1 MFTKILYA
9 GAIAGLLISFQ
20 KDKNKTKAALK
31 KAWKSFENI
40 LPSVLAVLLLIGFI
54 LTFLDTEMIS
64 RLIGADSGIMGMGV
78 AAIIGCITLIPGFVA
93 FPLAASLLEAGA
105 GSSKSFCGKSFG
117 DAVCYTSDFYF
128 AGIDGCMGSQRDDHE
143 IYGKR
148 SRDQRQCFC
157 VCPGFLFSRTVV
169 CVISCCGSIFEER
182 GSTGEYI
189 DFYRC
194 MVHNKN
200 TDDAV

>member
-105 GSSKSFCGKSFG
+105 GYAQIAIFISTLMMVGIATLPMEIQYFG
-117 DAVCYTSDFYF
+117 RRFAVKRNFLSLMIAIITSLVIG
-128 AGIDGCMGSQRDDHE
+128 GIM
-143 IYGKR
+143 
-148 SRDQRQCFC
+148 
-157 VCPGFLFSRTVV
+157 
-169 CVISCCGSIFEER
+169 
-182 GSTGEYI
+182 
-189 DFYRC
+189 
-194 MVHNKN
+194 
-200 TDDAV
+200 